1 MTVVGAG
8 AWLPRKPSPAAAGRV
23 FCLPHAGYGA
33 AVFGKWPDGLRG
45 VEFLPVELPGRLTR
59 FGESMPDTFG
69 ELAHDMIDGLGRY
82 LDVPFAFFG
91 HCWSGLIAYDVTTQ
105 LQAAGGPSPTR
116 LYVSSQV
123 APQDGPA
130 GRMLDMDD
138 AALAAELESTIRAQG
153 KEPHREL
160 VAVYLAM
167 LRADVEVNRRYIVPE
182 PHRVTCPIT
191 AIGWTDDDE
200 VRPEQMA
207 GWSLCGDTTFERFDG
222 RHERFLDAPPELLE
236 TLCAGVRSRN

>member
-1 MTVVGAG
+1 MTAAGAG
-8 AWLPRKPSPAAAGRV
+8 AWLPREPSPAAAGRV

-33 AVFGKWPDGLRG
+33 AVFGNWPDRLRG
-45 VEFLPVELPGRLTR
+45 IEFLPVELPGRLTR
-59 FGESMPDTFG
+59 FTEPMPDTIG
-69 ELAHDMIDGLGRY
+69 ELAHDMINGLGRY

-91 HCWSGLIAYDVTTQ
+91 HCWSAQVAYDVTTQ
-105 LQAAGGPSPTR
+105 LQAAGGPSPTH

-123 APQDGPA
+123 APQDGPV

-138 AALAAELESTIRAQG
+138 ADLAAELESTIRGQG

-160 VAVYLAM
+160 VAVCLAI
-167 LRADVEVNRRYIVPE
+167 LRADVELNRRYLVPE
-182 PHRVTCPIT
+182 PVRVTCPIT

-207 GWSLCGDTTFERFDG
+207 GWSVCGDTTFEVLDG
-222 RHERFLDAPPELLE
+222 RHEQFVDAPSELLE
-236 TLCAGVRSRN
+236 TLCAGLRSRV

>member
-1 MTVVGAG
+1 MTVIGAG
-8 AWLPRKPSPAAAGRV
+8 AWLPRKPSPTAAGRV

-33 AVFGKWPDGLRG
+33 AVFGSWPERLRG

-59 FGESMPDTFG
+59 FTETMPGSFG
-69 ELAHDMIDGLGRY
+69 ELAHDMIDGLGSY
-82 LDVPFAFFG
+82 FDVPFAFFG
-91 HCWSGLIAYDVTTQ
+91 HCWSGLIAYDVTVQ
-105 LQAAGGPSPTR
+105 LEAAGGPSPTH

-138 AALAAELESTIRAQG
+138 ADLAAELESTIRGQG

-167 LRADVEVNRRYIVPE
+167 LRADVELNRRYVVPE
-182 PHRVTCPIT
+182 PRRVTCPIT

-200 VRPEQMA
+200 VRPDRMT
-207 GWSLCGDTTFERFDG
+207 GWSACGDTTFELFEG

-236 TLCAGVRSRN
+236 TLCAGIPTRV